1 MWERTLS
8 QKLVRLFCE
17 QKVVDESKAD
27 AYVYGYELLISSVV
41 SVLLVVLIAVVCG
54 DVRYA
59 LSFLIGFI
67 PQRIYIGGYH
77 ATSHTRCY
85 LAFTGLALICILL
98 SKVIAANHLFRI
110 LTTAALMGIA
120 IFFSPIEAT
129 NKPLGKK
136 KRLSYKMVASVLSS
150 IDFLFAIFNV
160 LPDTRSITVYYI
172 SKWVLVIFAIIPF
185 NCQNI
190 SRRDR
195 GGNIRRMQTR
205 RRYSAPRALH
215 VLQRDYACHRNSL
228 SRRPRRGGGLAA
240 RCLCQR
246 ADKLPQVLIQR

>member
-67 PQRIYIGGYH
+67 PERIYIGGYH

-85 LAFTGLALICILL
+85 LAFIPAHTF
-98 SKVIAANHLFRI
+98 HFRI
-110 LTTAALMGIA
+110 SDPFLPLHRTS
-120 IFFSPIEAT
+120 SP
-129 NKPLGKK
+129 L
-136 KRLSYKMVASVLSS
+136 
-150 IDFLFAIFNV
+150 
-160 LPDTRSITVYYI
+160 
-172 SKWVLVIFAIIPF
+172 
-185 NCQNI
+185 
-190 SRRDR
+190 
-195 GGNIRRMQTR
+195 
-205 RRYSAPRALH
+205 
-215 VLQRDYACHRNSL
+215 
-228 SRRPRRGGGLAA
+228 
-240 RCLCQR
+240 
-246 ADKLPQVLIQR
+246 

>member
-41 SVLLVVLIAVVCG
+41 SILLVILISIICG
-54 DVRYA
+54 DVRYS

-85 LAFTGLALICILL
+85 LAFTGLALVCILL
-98 SKVIAANHLFRI
+98 SKTIAANHLFRI
-110 LTTAALMGIA
+110 LTTAALLGIS
-120 IFFSPIEAT
+120 IFFSPIEAK

-136 KRLSYKMVASVLSS
+136 KRLSYKMIVSVLSS
-150 IDFLFAIFNV
+150 IDFLLAIFNV
-160 LPDTRSITVYYI
+160 LPYTRHVVCYYL
-172 SKWVLVIFAIIPF
+172 SKWVLIVFAIIP
-185 NCQNI
+185 
-190 SRRDR
+190 
-195 GGNIRRMQTR
+195 
-205 RRYSAPRALH
+205 
-215 VLQRDYACHRNSL
+215 
-228 SRRPRRGGGLAA
+228 
-240 RCLCQR
+240 
-246 ADKLPQVLIQR
+246 LI

>member
-1 MWERTLS
+1 MAMMNEMEYRTIGSALAGGYRAAVYCRLS
-8 QKLVRLFCE
+8 KDDDLQG
-17 QKVVDESKAD
+17 ESA
-27 AYVYGYELLISSVV
+27 S
-41 SVLLVVLIAVVCG
+41 
-54 DVRYA
+54 
-59 LSFLIGFI
+59 I

-185 NCQNI
+185 FQKQAKI
-190 SRRDR
+190 S
-195 GGNIRRMQTR
+195 
-205 RRYSAPRALH
+205 
-215 VLQRDYACHRNSL
+215 
-228 SRRPRRGGGLAA
+228 
-240 RCLCQR
+240 
-246 ADKLPQVLIQR
+246 

>member
-41 SVLLVVLIAVVCG
+41 SVLLVILVSAVCG
-54 DVRYA
+54 DVRYS

-172 SKWVLVIFAIIPF
+172 SKWVLVIFAIIATVYK
-185 NCQNI
+185 
-190 SRRDR
+190 
-195 GGNIRRMQTR
+195 GNIIKNLIMDCQSYTKYRPNETTGGIFVSWRRKEELPT
-205 RRYSAPRALH
+205 
-215 VLQRDYACHRNSL
+215 
-228 SRRPRRGGGLAA
+228 GL
-240 RCLCQR
+240 
-246 ADKLPQVLIQR
+246 D

>member
-41 SVLLVVLIAVVCG
+41 SILLVILISIICG
-54 DVRYA
+54 DVRYS

-67 PQRIYIGGYH
+67 PQRIYIGGFH

-98 SKVIAANHLFRI
+98 SKVIAANNLFRI
-110 LTTAALMGIA
+110 ITTVALLGIS
-120 IFFSPIEAT
+120 IFFSPIEAK

-136 KRLSYKMVASVLSS
+136 KRLSYKMIVSVLSS
-150 IDFLFAIFNV
+150 IDFLLAIFNV
-160 LPDTRSITVYYI
+160 LPYTRHVVCYYL
-172 SKWVLVIFAIIPF
+172 SKWVLIVFAIIP
-185 NCQNI
+185 
-190 SRRDR
+190 
-195 GGNIRRMQTR
+195 
-205 RRYSAPRALH
+205 
-215 VLQRDYACHRNSL
+215 
-228 SRRPRRGGGLAA
+228 
-240 RCLCQR
+240 
-246 ADKLPQVLIQR
+246 LI

>member
-8 QKLVRLFCE
+8 QKSVRLFCE
-17 QKVVDESKAD
+17 QKVIDEAKAD

-41 SVLLVVLIAVVCG
+41 SVLLVILVSAVCG
-54 DVRYA
+54 DVRYS

-150 IDFLFAIFNV
+150 IDFLLAIFNV
-160 LPDTRSITVYYI
+160 LPYTRHVVCYYL
-172 SKWVLVIFAIIPF
+172 SKWVLIVFAIIP
-185 NCQNI
+185 
-190 SRRDR
+190 
-195 GGNIRRMQTR
+195 
-205 RRYSAPRALH
+205 
-215 VLQRDYACHRNSL
+215 
-228 SRRPRRGGGLAA
+228 
-240 RCLCQR
+240 
-246 ADKLPQVLIQR
+246 LI

>member
-1 MWERTLS
+1 MNDFFDLDAPLFRFLTRVADMVILS
-8 QKLVRLFCE
+8 
-17 QKVVDESKAD
+17 
-27 AYVYGYELLISSVV
+27 LLW
-41 SVLLVVLIAVVCG
+41 
-54 DVRYA
+54 
-59 LSFLIGFI
+59 LIGSLPLFTLGI

-85 LAFTGLALICILL
+85 LAFSGLALICILL
-98 SKVIAANHLFRI
+98 SKAIAANHLFRI

-185 NCQNI
+185 FQKQAKI
-190 SRRDR
+190 S
-195 GGNIRRMQTR
+195 
-205 RRYSAPRALH
+205 
-215 VLQRDYACHRNSL
+215 
-228 SRRPRRGGGLAA
+228 
-240 RCLCQR
+240 
-246 ADKLPQVLIQR
+246 

>member
-41 SVLLVVLIAVVCG
+41 SILLVILISIICG
-54 DVRYA
+54 DVRYS

-150 IDFLFAIFNV
+150 IDEVLFSYDNSYYTHCYHQTVKEYKSNGSLIRSKTDYYQAI
-160 LPDTRSITVYYI
+160 
-172 SKWVLVIFAIIPF
+172 
-185 NCQNI
+185 
-190 SRRDR
+190 
-195 GGNIRRMQTR
+195 GG
-205 RRYSAPRALH
+205 
-215 VLQRDYACHRNSL
+215 
-228 SRRPRRGGGLAA
+228 
-240 RCLCQR
+240 
-246 ADKLPQVLIQR
+246 

>member
-17 QKVVDESKAD
+17 QKVIDEAKAD

-41 SVLLVVLIAVVCG
+41 SILLVILIAAVCG

-98 SKVIAANHLFRI
+98 SNAIAANHLFRI
-110 LTTAALMGIA
+110 LTTAALLA
-120 IFFSPIEAT
+120 ISIFLSPIEAK
-129 NKPLGKK
+129 NKSLGEKK
-136 KRLSYKMVASVLSS
+136 KSSYKTIASILSS
-150 IDFLFAIFNV
+150 IDFLLAIFNV
-160 LPDTRSITVYYI
+160 LPYTRHVVCYYL
-172 SKWVLVIFAIIPF
+172 SKWVLIVFSTIPLVQQKF
-185 NCQNI
+185 NANFC
-190 SRRDR
+190 R
-195 GGNIRRMQTR
+195 
-205 RRYSAPRALH
+205 
-215 VLQRDYACHRNSL
+215 
-228 SRRPRRGGGLAA
+228 
-240 RCLCQR
+240 
-246 ADKLPQVLIQR
+246 

>member
-41 SVLLVVLIAVVCG
+41 SVLLVILVSAVCG
-54 DVRYA
+54 DVRYS

-85 LAFTGLALICILL
+85 LAFTGLSLICILL
-98 SKVIAANHLFRI
+98 SNAIAANHLFRI
-110 LTTAALMGIA
+110 LTTAALLVIS
-120 IFFSPIEAT
+120 IFLSPIEAK
-129 NKPLGKK
+129 NKSLGEKK
-136 KRLSYKMVASVLSS
+136 KSSYKTIASILSS
-150 IDFLFAIFNV
+150 IDFLLAIFNV

-185 NCQNI
+185 FQKQAKI
-190 SRRDR
+190 S
-195 GGNIRRMQTR
+195 
-205 RRYSAPRALH
+205 
-215 VLQRDYACHRNSL
+215 
-228 SRRPRRGGGLAA
+228 
-240 RCLCQR
+240 
-246 ADKLPQVLIQR
+246 

>member
-41 SVLLVVLIAVVCG
+41 SILLVILISIICG
-54 DVRYA
+54 DVRYS

-98 SKVIAANHLFRI
+98 SKVIAANHPFSYYNNSSAFGYLY
-110 LTTAALMGIA
+110 T
-120 IFFSPIEAT
+120 FFSPIEAK

-150 IDFLFAIFNV
+150 IDFLFAIFSV
-160 LPDTRSITVYYI
+160 LPDTRSITVYYL
-172 SKWVLVIFAIIPF
+172 SKWVLVIFSIIPF
-185 NCQNI
+185 F
-190 SRRDR
+190 
-195 GGNIRRMQTR
+195 
-205 RRYSAPRALH
+205 
-215 VLQRDYACHRNSL
+215 
-228 SRRPRRGGGLAA
+228 
-240 RCLCQR
+240 
-246 ADKLPQVLIQR
+246 

>member
-17 QKVVDESKAD
+17 HKVVDESKAD

-41 SVLLVVLIAVVCG
+41 SVLLVILVSAVCG
-54 DVRYA
+54 DVRYS

-160 LPDTRSITVYYI
+160 LPYTRHVVCYYL
-172 SKWVLVIFAIIPF
+172 SKWVLIVFSTIPLVQQKF
-185 NCQNI
+185 NANFC
-190 SRRDR
+190 R
-195 GGNIRRMQTR
+195 
-205 RRYSAPRALH
+205 
-215 VLQRDYACHRNSL
+215 
-228 SRRPRRGGGLAA
+228 
-240 RCLCQR
+240 
-246 ADKLPQVLIQR
+246 

>member
-41 SVLLVVLIAVVCG
+41 SVLLVILVSAVCG
-54 DVRYA
+54 DVRYS

-172 SKWVLVIFAIIPF
+172 FSETSEDILRYEGVHVFSEDECSKKYQTEVTEMKKIMLLLSKVTCIMAMALAVLSV
-185 NCQNI
+185 
-190 SRRDR
+190 
-195 GGNIRRMQTR
+195 
-205 RRYSAPRALH
+205 
-215 VLQRDYACHRNSL
+215 NSTCGFTAYQPDVPESL
-228 SRRPRRGGGLAA
+228 EH
-240 RCLCQR
+240 
-246 ADKLPQVLIQR
+246 D